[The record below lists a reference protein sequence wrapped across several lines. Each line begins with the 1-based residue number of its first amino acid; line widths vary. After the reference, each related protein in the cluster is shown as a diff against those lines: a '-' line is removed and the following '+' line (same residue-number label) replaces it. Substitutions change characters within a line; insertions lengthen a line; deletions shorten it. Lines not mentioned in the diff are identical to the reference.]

1 MFVNMYVRFLKTSH
15 MSNSMFLPSAEGLH
29 FSTFRDMLYMQCKY
43 GDDTPV
49 PGAGTR
55 VTWTLGRVLSLHC
68 GIKDLEGE
76 S

>member
-1 MFVNMYVRFLKTSH
+1 MGRSQLNR
-15 MSNSMFLPSAEGLH
+15 MFLPSADGLH

-55 VTWTLGRVLSLHC
+55 VTWTLGRVLWVHS
-68 GIKDLEGE
+68 GIKDLEEE